1 MPQRILLLGA
11 GGFIG
16 KSVQKLLQ
24 SEYEV
29 LVLNRNSK
37 YLDLEIES
45 SNPDIVIN
53 CSASRADANFL
64 DSIEANLHYQMKCL
78 DLISKTRQT
87 PFKWVQIG
95 SYFELQI
102 ISGRSDYYSKHK
114 ELCRAIL
121 ADAHREGLIN
131 LTTIFLPHVFGEGE
145 NPKRLSPYLRQQF
158 KKGEVANISSGIQF
172 LPLLSLQDATTA
184 IIKAIETDQLVC
196 SATPIWYG
204 QITELVS
211 IIKERFRSD
220 LLTLNPKTVSVDA
233 EFSKVTF
240 PPAVMGWEPKMQLE
254 DFLTSLGLAKD

>member
-1 MPQRILLLGA
+1 MRQRILLLGA

-16 KSVQKLLQ
+16 KSLQKLLQ
-24 SEYEV
+24 DEYEV
-29 LVLNRNSK
+29 HVLNRKSK
-37 YLDLEIES
+37 YFDLDIES
-45 SNPDIVIN
+45 SNPDVVIN
-53 CSASRADANFL
+53 CSASQADANFL
-64 DSIEANLHYQMKCL
+64 DSIEANLYHQMKCL
-78 DLISKTRQT
+78 SSISKARRTS
-87 PFKWVQIG
+87 FKWVQIG

-131 LTTIFLPHVFGEGE
+131 LTTIFLPHIFGEGE

-158 KKGEVANISSGIQF
+158 KKGEVANISSGIQY

-196 SATPIWYG
+196 SATPIWHG
-204 QITELVS
+204 QITELAS
-211 IIKERFRSD
+211 IFKERLRSD

-233 EFSKVTF
+233 EFPKVIF
-240 PPAVMGWEPKMQLE
+240 PPAVKGWEPKMHLE
-254 DFLTSLGLAKD
+254 DFLASLGLAKN